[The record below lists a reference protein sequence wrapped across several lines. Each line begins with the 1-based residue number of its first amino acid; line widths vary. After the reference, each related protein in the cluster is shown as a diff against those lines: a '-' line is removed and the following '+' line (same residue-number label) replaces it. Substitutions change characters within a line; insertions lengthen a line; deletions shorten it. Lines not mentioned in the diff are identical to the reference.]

1 MLRSGFDETCSPF
14 EPIPALVASQL
25 LHRSYDLR
33 ELVFHAPEAAAD
45 IAANREKYENNQART
60 DQYLVF
66 RQTLGVVQQQ
76 IIHHSLSGLM
86 DLRGA

>member
-1 MLRSGFDETCSPF
+1 MLRSDFDETCGPF

-25 LHRSYDLR
+25 FHRSHDLR
-33 ELVFHAPEAAAD
+33 ELVFHASEAAAD
-45 IAANREKYENNQART
+45 ITANREKYENNQAGT

-66 RQTLGVVQQQ
+66 RQTLGIVQQQ
-76 IIHHSLSGLM
+76 IIHHSLSRLL

>member
-1 MLRSGFDETCSPF
+1 MLLPGFHETCSPF

-25 LHRSYDLR
+25 FHRSHDLR

-45 IAANREKYENNQART
+45 IAANREKYEDNQART

-76 IIHHSLSGLM
+76 IIHYSLS
-86 DLRGA
+86 D